1 MPPRGAKGINMS
13 SIEDIESMIAS
24 LSTEDIN
31 KIMSEVKAKKPK
43 SVDTSR
49 KARRIAMTELYFNN
63 APLPYRTTYEEY
75 KSHAE
80 GIRQQVL
87 SGVDL

>member
-1 MPPRGAKGINMS
+1 MS
-13 SIEDIESMIAS
+13 SIEDIKALIDS
-24 LSTEDIN
+24 LSAEEIKKVMT
-31 KIMSEVKAKKPK
+31 EVKAKKPK
-43 SVDTSR
+43 QVDTTR

>member
-1 MPPRGAKGINMS
+1 MN
-13 SIEDIESMIAS
+13 SIETIKALIEG
-24 LSTEDIN
+24 LTPTEMA
-31 KIMSEVKAKKPK
+31 KVMSEVKANKPTK
-43 SVDTSR
+43 VDTTR

>member
-1 MPPRGAKGINMS
+1 MS

>member
-1 MPPRGAKGINMS
+1 MN
-13 SIEDIESMIAS
+13 SIETIQALIES
-24 LSTEDIN
+24 LTPTEMA
-31 KIMSEVKAKKPK
+31 KVMSEVKSKKPK
-43 SVDTSR
+43 QVDTTR

-63 APLPYRTTYEEY
+63 APLPYRTNYEEY